1 MLSGNEVVPS
11 EDIFYFEIFNFV
23 KKSTL
28 DGTVQLCFVK
38 KSRIF
43 C

>member
-11 EDIFYFEIFNFV
+11 KDIFYFEIFNFV
-23 KKSTL
+23 KKSTY
-28 DGTVQLCFVK
+28 GTVQLCFVK